1 MRSVL
6 VAVLVA
12 FALWDGACRTYPFAT
27 PKPLFPRS
35 RAWPKTQAVPEPGER
50 GTSKIHLAQK
60 MRVISNS

>member
-35 RAWPKTQAVPEPGER
+35 RAWPKTWTVLIQVNGGPAKLTWIKKSP
-50 GTSKIHLAQK
+50 
-60 MRVISNS
+60 